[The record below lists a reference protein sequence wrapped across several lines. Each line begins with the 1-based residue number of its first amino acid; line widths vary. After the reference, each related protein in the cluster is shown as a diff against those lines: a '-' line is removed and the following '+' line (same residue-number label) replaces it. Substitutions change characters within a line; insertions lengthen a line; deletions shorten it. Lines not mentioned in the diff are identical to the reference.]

1 MTSARM
7 FRKLFLFSLAI
18 LLTAFVFT
26 ACGVIDGADADE
38 KDTKKTEAKGV
49 GFSGG
54 DRTIRLPDGASMEMV
69 KVEAGSFEMSA
80 RDGEN
85 GSDEVSHRVTLTR
98 DFYLGR
104 TEVTQAQW
112 KAVMGTDPSYF
123 KGDDLPVEKVS
134 WNDAMEFCEKLND
147 SGKAPRGWKFSL
159 PTETQWEYAAR
170 GGNKSRGCK
179 YSGSDKADDVAWY
192 YENSGDFRLD
202 DSSWDYDKLDSNHCK
217 THPVGRKKANEL
229 GLYDMSGNVYEWCL
243 DDWNDDSSKLTAEFT
258 RGNDRSGSD
267 RALRGGC
274 WALDAR
280 FCRPAYRS
288 CGDPDYCRDFILG
301 FRVALVPESY

>member
-54 DRTIRLPDGASMEMV
+54 DRTISLPDGASMEMV

-85 GSDEVSHRVTLTR
+85 GSDEVPHRVTLTR

-147 SGKAPRGWKFSL
+147 SGKAPRG
-159 PTETQWEYAAR
+159 
-170 GGNKSRGCK
+170 
-179 YSGSDKADDVAWY
+179 
-192 YENSGDFRLD
+192 
-202 DSSWDYDKLDSNHCK
+202 
-217 THPVGRKKANEL
+217 
-229 GLYDMSGNVYEWCL
+229 
-243 DDWNDDSSKLTAEFT
+243 
-258 RGNDRSGSD
+258 
-267 RALRGGC
+267 
-274 WALDAR
+274 
-280 FCRPAYRS
+280 
-288 CGDPDYCRDFILG
+288 
-301 FRVALVPESY
+301 